1 VLRTWRWIRVH
12 LETLRQYHAAVVT
25 AEALAIERVV
35 GTLKRSYRWTRVR
48 YRGLARNA
56 AHLDLLCLALNLR
69 RVDVLTR

>member
-1 VLRTWRWIRVH
+1 MRRGHPRRPL
-12 LETLRQYHAAVVT
+12 T
-25 AEALAIERVV
+25 AEELARNRALVPIRSAIERVF
-35 GTLKRSYRWTRVR
+35 GTLKRSYGWTRVR